1 LKKLAFFK
9 KHVKKT
15 ENLEKI
21 RKNEQNALKKIGVFE
36 ENMSKKTENLEKIRK
51 NEQNALKKLE
61 FLRKTCH
68 KKQKKHQKKRKK
80 LVFFVFS
87 DIREKTRAFFLLRQ
101 ARRKRKKAESSV
113 KQNDIPGRASAL
125 LAS

>member
-1 LKKLAFFK
+1 MKKLAFFK

-68 KKQKKHQKKRKK
+68 KKQKKTPKKTEKIGVFCLFRHPRKNAR
-80 LVFFVFS
+80 LFLTQTG
-87 DIREKTRAFFLLRQ
+87 KTQ
-101 ARRKRKKAESSV
+101 EEES
-113 KQNDIPGRASAL
+113 
-125 LAS
+125 